1 MKKFF
6 IIIIICPLISFGQLA
21 DTCFTSDEIID
32 ISEALDSLYYMDSL
46 NNKIITEQDNLIS
59 DLETIIRL
67 DSIELIYT
75 NIKLKLL
82 NENID
87 LYIERE
93 KHLRPKWYDHKAI
106 WFSTGILT
114 TLFTGK
120 MIVKVIN

>member
-32 ISEALDSLYYMDSL
+32 ISETVDSLYYMDSL

>member
-32 ISEALDSLYYMDSL
+32 ISETLDSLYYMDSL